1 MFLKIAGSSP
11 FTLKTALHIK
21 IPFADNKLSISGYT
35 PKPYNSI
42 YNIIQCAESNDF
54 VSYFYTKNN
63 LISYHRENGKDRCF
77 IIPNLLKDSYDIV
90 SINDLG
96 YRIESTKNSE
106 TKTVLAKMADGTIY
120 LISNNM
126 MGVDGEKA
134 LMILNLNN
142 KNVLYKKI
150 QEEYMYIDWFYPIAN
165 VIVPILRVTAKS
177 LFLDLV
183 NMLNGR
189 TDTITCDLACILRM
203 LKGLI
208 KENISS
214 KLFVEKITKSIYH
227 HNSHNV
233 NSFYL
238 TSVNYDYQE
247 HEGNIYY
254 VKSIAIRFT
263 LNVHGKA
270 YAYDIHNVSLNI
282 ELMDGEVNLYW
293 LMDDSQ
299 VRISNKYG
307 YTVDYFKTFGKKFF
321 LFKQQFDD
329 KITNIKLHN
338 QIYVN
343 KCYGIYQDRDGF
355 RILGKNVNL
364 GGVSTK
370 ASLHSYK
377 HYKIFIFYMSDLNKR
392 YKILGKT
399 DFTEDGIAI
408 VDTKKH
414 EILFWTYK
422 LARAD
427 YCMQQ
432 SGIGYYYYS
441 DKAQKLIFLSE
452 NSYCFS
458 VIDAN
463 KIEIA
468 FDKFVNKQ
476 RPECQEKSNTMAK
489 EFAKSFHIIPMIID
503 EVARNHK
510 VPAYLANYSDMK
522 VKIIGNYIC
531 KKSDVLYSLANYNVD
546 DTEYIGLFAWPIYE
560 NNVVLNLL
568 YYKPT
573 KSLYNITYKKSAPKM
588 PKIELDS
595 IGNKWINSHLSYN
608 FHKDIFMNIENNRI
622 SANVINLHKNFYS
635 SSDFISKHNNFLF
648 VKYRGR
654 NQVSIAGELCF
665 IVSIESALV
674 KRLPVTYV

>member
-1 MFLKIAGSSP
+1 
-11 FTLKTALHIK
+11 
-21 IPFADNKLSISGYT
+21 
-35 PKPYNSI
+35 
-42 YNIIQCAESNDF
+42 
-54 VSYFYTKNN
+54 
-63 LISYHRENGKDRCF
+63 
-77 IIPNLLKDSYDIV
+77 
-90 SINDLG
+90 LG
-96 YRIESTKNSE
+96 YHIESTKNSE
-106 TKTVLAKMADGTIY
+106 AKTVLAKMSNGTIY

-126 MGVDGEKA
+126 MDVDGKKA

-142 KNVLYKKI
+142 KNVIYKKI
-150 QEEYMYIDWFYPIAN
+150 QEENIYIDWFYPIAN
-165 VIVPILRVTAKS
+165 VMVPILRVTAKG

-189 TDTITCDLACILRM
+189 TDTISCDLACILRI
-203 LKGLI
+203 LKALI
-208 KENISS
+208 KENMIS
-214 KLFVEKITKSIYH
+214 KLFANKIMKSISH
-227 HNSHNV
+227 HNSHNIG
-233 NSFYL
+233 SLYL

-247 HEGNIYY
+247 HESNIYY
-254 VKSIAIRFT
+254 VKSIAIRFR
-263 LNVHGKA
+263 LNVQGQV
-270 YAYDIHNVSLNI
+270 YAYDIYNLSLNI
-282 ELMDGEVNLYW
+282 ELMNGEVNLYW

-299 VRISNKYG
+299 VRISISKSDD
-307 YTVDYFKTFGKKFF
+307 TIDYFKTFGKKFF

-329 KITNIKLHN
+329 KIMNIKLHN

-392 YKILGKT
+392 RKILGKT
-399 DFTEDGIAI
+399 DCTEDGIAI

-422 LARAD
+422 FARGD

-432 SGIGYYYYS
+432 SPIGYYYCS

-463 KIEIA
+463 KIDIA
-468 FDKFVNKQ
+468 FDKLVKKKQ
-476 RPECQEKSNTMAK
+476 LECQGKSNTMAN
-489 EFAKSFHIIPMIID
+489 EFAKSFHIIPMIIE
-503 EVARNHK
+503 EVARTHK
-510 VPAYLANYSDMK
+510 IPDHVAGYSYFK
-522 VKIIGNYIC
+522 VEIIGNYIC

-546 DTEYIGLFAWPIYE
+546 GIEYIGLFAWPIYE
-560 NNVVLNLL
+560 NNVGLNLL

-573 KSLYNITYKKSAPKM
+573 KSLYNLTYKKTVPKM
-588 PKIELDS
+588 LKVELNS
-595 IGNKWINSHLSYN
+595 ISTKWVDLHLAYN
-608 FHKDIFMNIENNRI
+608 FHKHIFINIENNRV
-622 SANVINLHKNFYS
+622 SANVHKNFYS
-635 SSDFISKHNNFLF
+635 SSDLISKHNNILS
-648 VKYRGR
+648 VKYKERYPGG
-654 NQVSIAGELCF
+654 IAGELCF
-665 IVSIESALV
+665 IVLNESTLV